1 MPNLGKPKFNKL
13 SDLPDDFEINEE
25 MIAKFTKKC
34 IMAIQKLHLHGTS
47 HGHLTANNI
56 FVTKDF
62 QKIKITDY
70 ANLNALLDDI
80 AVVHEMTFV
89 WTNLK
94 KIFEMCILE

>member
-1 MPNLGKPKFNKL
+1 
-13 SDLPDDFEINEE
+13 
-25 MIAKFTKKC
+25 
-34 IMAIQKLHLHGTS
+34 MAIQKLHLHGTS

-62 QKIKITDY
+62 EKIKITDY
-70 ANLNALLDDI
+70 ANLNAILDDI

-94 KIFEMCILE
+94 KIYEMCILEQKSNKTKPWLSQNKHQLQAFDLFCLSCCIY